1 MNTYRLFF
9 TVFFILIS
17 RYVVFS
23 QHIVSGY
30 VVDFQKQP
38 LFAVSISLLNSNI
51 GTITNNDGYFMM
63 KIDKEYSADTL
74 QISFL
79 GYNTEYFPIKDFI
92 DNDSSSNVITLT
104 EATQELSEIVVF
116 ASPSISKE
124 FATERIDA
132 MDIYMTPSAGADPLK
147 AISRRVFNSATESAE
162 PELRGSSGDNSRVYL
177 NNVPLYKPIRNQQL
191 NGVGNFSILNSEMI
205 KYQDIYPS
213 NPPLKMGGS
222 IAGLIDAKTIDNI
235 DNTAV
240 IFDAS
245 LANVGLVYSQKI
257 NKQHF
262 FQLFGNYQFSPFY
275 KLINPYL
282 KYVDKFSSYD
292 TGINYRFN
300 LNKHLYINFYSYFI
314 NEMYN
319 SEYSLYN
326 YTGESDAQKKRNFNI
341 VNVSYSK
348 SPFSI
353 DLNIGTDSSISDY
366 RFGAINQNHKSFQ
379 LYTSLNAQYYFDKP
393 NITLQGGLS
402 IDSWRH
408 HLKGEYPIY
417 YYAISL
423 SDPASEFNEVH
434 KNINLESYMY
444 AKWNWHNKIILG
456 LGLRKNVPTNDQ
468 NDYLSYQGS
477 FKYNFNK
484 KHSLLLSLGKYNAYS
499 IPENNIRNIYHMQ
512 SNQYTLDY
520 IYNTLSWK
528 ISASVYA
535 KTEKMPMFYDNTG
548 DIQFSQQD
556 IKGAELSLEYF
567 YRNIVDVGLSYA
579 LLDVHVLNGNDK
591 YFGYN
596 DIDYMLKAYLSLY
609 SSKLFN
615 VSINYTIRPGYRYT
629 PLKGVDKYYDYYIPI
644 YAAYNTNRYNTYS
657 SLDLSINRYFN
668 IKKTGVVVYVSVN
681 NLLNRANQQYIYYNH
696 DYTESLYRYYQKRTF
711 YFGFRLSW

>member
-1 MNTYRLFF
+1 MYRLFF
-9 TVFFILIS
+9 VIFFIITS
-17 RYVVFS
+17 RYVVYP

-30 VVDFQKQP
+30 VVDLQKKP
-38 LFAVSISLLNSNI
+38 LFAVSISIPNSTI
-51 GTITNNDGYFMM
+51 GTATNNEGFFTMT
-63 KIDKEYSADTL
+63 IDEEQSMDTL
-74 QISFL
+74 QISYL
-79 GYNTEYFPIKDFI
+79 GYNTEYLPVKYFI
-92 DNDSSSNVITLT
+92 DNDASSNIITLT
-104 EATQELSEIVVF
+104 EATQELSEVVVF

-124 FATERIDA
+124 FAIERIDA
-132 MDIYMTPSAGADPLK
+132 IDIYMTPSAGADPLR

-235 DNTAV
+235 DKTAV
-240 IFDAS
+240 VFDAS

-275 KLINPYL
+275 KSINPYL
-282 KYVDKFSSYD
+282 GYINKFSSHD
-292 TGINYRFN
+292 SGINYRFN
-300 LNKHLYINFYSYFI
+300 AHKHLYVNFYSYFI

-341 VNVSYSK
+341 VNVSYNK

-353 DLNIGTDSSISDY
+353 DLNIGTDASISDY

-393 NITLQGGLS
+393 NITLQGGFS
-402 IDSWRH
+402 MDNWKHR
-408 HLKGEYPIY
+408 LKGEYPIY
-417 YYAISL
+417 YSAISP

-434 KNINLESYMY
+434 KNINLESFIY

-456 LGLRKNVPTNDQ
+456 LGFRKNMPTDEQDN
-468 NDYLSYQGS
+468 YLSYQGS
-477 FKYNFNK
+477 IKYNFNK

-499 IPENNIRNIYHMQ
+499 VPENNIRSIYHMQ
-512 SNQYTLDY
+512 SNQYSLDY
-520 IYNTLSWK
+520 TYNTLSWK
-528 ISASVYA
+528 ISASAYA
-535 KTEKMPMFYDNTG
+535 KTETMPMFYDNTG
-548 DIQFSQQD
+548 AIQLSQQD
-556 IKGAELSLEYF
+556 IKGAELSIEYF
-567 YRNIVDVGLSYA
+567 HRNIVDVGLSYA
-579 LLDVHVLNGNDK
+579 LLDVHILNGTEK

-596 DIDYMLKAYLSLY
+596 DIDYMLKAYVSY
-609 SSKLFN
+609 YNSKLFN

-629 PLKGVDKYYDYYIPI
+629 PLKGVDKYNDYYIPI
-644 YAAYNTNRYNTYS
+644 YGIYNTDRYNAYS
-657 SLDLSINRYFN
+657 SLDLSINRYFK
-668 IKKTGVVVYVSVN
+668 IKKTGVVVYASVN

-696 DYTESLYRYYQKRTF
+696 DYTEPLYRYYQKRTF